1 MFLNP
6 SKLYYFIPVKSVTKY
21 IRREEKNTEFSD
33 FQGLFLYYYHDFASS

>member
-21 IRREEKNTEFSD
+21 KIYTKKNTEFSD